1 MNVENSNQYRLIY
14 RFHNEDKIIKIV
26 NEMKKQ
32 NKWKNEV

>member
-1 MNVENSNQYRLIY
+1 MNVENLPIIY